1 MLFWYFITHFIHIR
15 IYDSKEFICYV
26 MLWGIYLPSVCRLQF
41 SNDSRIALLE
51 ANQHR
56 PKLKY
61 QVNKS
66 NFYILCELKFKTIIL
81 ICVHIKTSKLHKL
94 SEGRGLKIFV
104 FVWNIELQKKHSDGI
119 FNLWIFRPKV
129 AQKWIQIWK
138 FRKLMSE

>member
-104 FVWNIELQKKHSDGI
+104 FVWNIELKKNIEMEFLI
-119 FNLWIFRPKV
+119 FEFFDPKLLKNEFR
-129 AQKWIQIWK
+129 
-138 FRKLMSE
+138 FGNSES

>member
-81 ICVHIKTSKLHKL
+81 ICVYIKTSKLHKL

-104 FVWNIELQKKHSDGI
+104 FVWNIELKKNIEMEFLI
-119 FNLWIFRPKV
+119 FEFFDPKLLKNEFR
-129 AQKWIQIWK
+129 
-138 FRKLMSE
+138 FGNSES